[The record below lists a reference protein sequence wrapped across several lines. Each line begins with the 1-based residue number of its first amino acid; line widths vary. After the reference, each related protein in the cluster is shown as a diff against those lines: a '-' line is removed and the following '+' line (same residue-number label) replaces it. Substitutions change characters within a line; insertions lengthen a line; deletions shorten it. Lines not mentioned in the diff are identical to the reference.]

1 MLTKGAMR
9 DLQFRLFSSAT
20 YQPLIIVT
28 DMNKKAKKYKTVL
41 TVAGSDP
48 IGGAGIQADIKT
60 CCSFGVYA
68 MAVISVITAQ
78 NTLGVSSSCPV
89 PVHAFE
95 AQLKSVFDDVTPD
108 AVKIGLIPSPE
119 HISVLASILK
129 YYNAKNII
137 VDPVLRPSS
146 GADFVYSIE
155 DTADTMVSCL
165 LPLASIITPNIPEA
179 EFLTKKFRIPSS
191 DIKRLLKV
199 IGTKALLLKGGH
211 RNDRDC
217 SDIFFIK
224 DKDNPVEFSSPERI
238 ISSNTHGTGC
248 ALSTAIACGLALGYT
263 MEKSVATAKKY
274 VYNAIKDGR
283 NFEFGKG
290 TGPLYF
296 FNNIYDYESDC

>member
-1 MLTKGAMR
+1 
-9 DLQFRLFSSAT
+9 
-20 YQPLIIVT
+20 
-28 DMNKKAKKYKTVL
+28 MNKKEKNYKTVL

-78 NTLGVSSSCPV
+78 NTLGVSGSCPV

-129 YYNAKNII
+129 NYNAKNII

-146 GADFVYSIE
+146 GTDFVYSIE
-155 DTADTMVSCL
+155 DTADAMISHL
-165 LPLASIITPNIPEA
+165 FPLASIITPNIMEK
-179 EFLTKKFRIPSS
+179 EFLAKICDIPSS
-191 DIKRLLKV
+191 NIKRLLKAF
-199 IGTKALLLKGGH
+199 GTKALLLKGGH
-211 RNDRDC
+211 RNDKNC
-217 SDIFFIK
+217 SDIFFIENK
-224 DKDNPVEFSSPERI
+224 DDPVMFSSPDRI

-248 ALSTAIACGLALGYT
+248 TLSTSIACGLALGYS
-263 MEKSVATAKKY
+263 MEKSVAIAKKY

-283 NFEFGKG
+283 DFAFGKG
-290 TGPLYF
+290 IGPLYF
-296 FNNIYDYESDC
+296 FNNIFDYESDC